1 MITIKSYNTKIID
14 FGNGDKQVVC
24 YSHSISI
31 EDDEDIK
38 YLKSEDRKS
47 KIKANS
53 STALSDSDIEKKYLH
68 SLFTSCNRSKNEL
81 YKLARSN
88 DWDYFLTL
96 TFSREK
102 VKDRTDYDY
111 LRKITMIFFN
121 NLKRVQPDLKFLGVP
136 EQHKKIERNNKRA
149 WHFHFLIANC
159 DKLTFEKLT
168 NIAYYNKVNEDVY
181 LLANWRYGYSTATK
195 VKDNDR
201 VTRYL
206 SKYIT
211 KSLTAVTKGKSRYI
225 ASRNLN
231 KAKEYKYM
239 CHSDFFVNDNL
250 TDTVSLDTL
259 IDKSKIVY
267 EKEKLI
273 ATDEFCNTYKYIELR
288 NDTTPIIKNGKVDI

>member
-1 MITIKSYNTKIID
+1 M
-14 FGNGDKQVVC
+14 
-24 YSHSISI
+24 
-31 EDDEDIK
+31 
-38 YLKSEDRKS
+38 
-47 KIKANS
+47 
-53 STALSDSDIEKKYLH
+53 H

-81 YKLARSN
+81 YKLARANS
-88 DWDYFLTL
+88 WDYFLTL

-102 VKDRTDYDY
+102 VSDRTNYDY

-121 NLKRVQPDLKFLGVP
+121 NLKRIQPDLKFLGVP
-136 EQHKKIERNNKRA
+136 EQHKKLEKNNQRA

-168 NIAYYNKVNEDVY
+168 NIAYYNKVNEEVFS
-181 LLANWRYGYSTATK
+181 LVNWHYGFSTATK

-250 TDTVSLDTL
+250 TDTVSLDTI

-267 EKEKLI
+267 EKEKVI
-273 ATDEFCNTYKYIELR
+273 STEKFCNTYKYLELR
-288 NDTTPIIKNGKVDI
+288 GDTTPVIRNGKVDI

>member
-1 MITIKSYNTKIID
+1 M
-14 FGNGDKQVVC
+14 
-24 YSHSISI
+24 
-31 EDDEDIK
+31 
-38 YLKSEDRKS
+38 
-47 KIKANS
+47 
-53 STALSDSDIEKKYLH
+53 H

-81 YKLARSN
+81 YKLARANS
-88 DWDYFLTL
+88 WDYFLTL

-102 VKDRTDYDY
+102 VNDRTNYDY

-136 EQHKKIERNNKRA
+136 EQHKKLENNNQRA
-149 WHFHFLIANC
+149 WHFHFLVANC

-168 NIAYYNKVNEDVY
+168 NISYYNKISENVY
-181 LLANWRYGYSTATK
+181 SLANWRYGFSTATK

-267 EKEKLI
+267 EKEKVI
-273 ATDEFCNTYKYIELR
+273 ATDYFCNTYKYLELR
-288 NDTTPIIKNGKVDI
+288 GDTTPVVKNGKVDI